1 MKYHDDRNPRVVSDD
16 VARERTARRL
26 RVLRLRVQIARIE
39 AEQPSEPRIG
49 EVRQELRALTGAAR
63 NTD

>member
-1 MKYHDDRNPRVVSDD
+1 MKYHDDRNPRVVCDD
-16 VARERTARRL
+16 VARERKARRL
-26 RVLRLRVQIARIE
+26 RVLRLRVQIARLE

-49 EVRQELRALTGAAR
+49 EVRQELRALTGVAR